1 MRCAADF
8 LNSFKCSWLCPLFL
22 IYRKEVIFTASM
34 ENSSLA
40 LLKLLLP
47 PDANETDERLNAFL
61 EAAENTILDYI
72 GRDILPERLYD
83 VKAQLALIMYN
94 RLGTEGESRRTEGEI
109 TSQYIDGLPA
119 EIKGRL
125 KNYPRKVGVIN
136 AADTETT

>member
-1 MRCAADF
+1 M
-8 LNSFKCSWLCPLFL
+8 
-22 IYRKEVIFTASM
+22 IFTASM
-34 ENSSLA
+34 ESSSLA

-47 PDANETDERLNAFL
+47 PDSNETDERLEVLL

-94 RLGTEGESRRTEGEI
+94 RLGTEGESRRTEGDI

>member
-8 LNSFKCSWLCPLFL
+8 LNSFKCSWLSPLLFDL
-22 IYRKEVIFTASM
+22 PEGSDFTATM
-34 ENSSLA
+34 ESSSLA

-83 VKAQLALIMYN
+83 VKAQIALIMYN

-119 EIKGRL
+119 EIKGRF

>member
-8 LNSFKCSWLCPLFL
+8 LNAVELNALDLPEGSELMA
-22 IYRKEVIFTASM
+22 TM
-34 ENSSLA
+34 ETSSLA

-125 KNYPRKVGVIN
+125 KNYPRKVGVMN